1 MGVDVRTC
9 FLVELGLLMLLLGTA
24 ADEGVVLDQSNVDL
38 GRLWWWLRK
47 WLNLVKVACGESA
60 GLLGLGL
67 RSGGGCCGVDLR
79 LKV

>member
-1 MGVDVRTC
+1 MGVDVRAC
-9 FLVELGLLMLLLGTA
+9 FLVELGLLLLLGIT
-24 ADEGVVLDQSNVDL
+24 ADEGVVLDQSYVDL
-38 GRLWWWLRK
+38 GRLRLLLRK

-67 RSGGGCCGVDLR
+67 RSGGGCCGIDLR